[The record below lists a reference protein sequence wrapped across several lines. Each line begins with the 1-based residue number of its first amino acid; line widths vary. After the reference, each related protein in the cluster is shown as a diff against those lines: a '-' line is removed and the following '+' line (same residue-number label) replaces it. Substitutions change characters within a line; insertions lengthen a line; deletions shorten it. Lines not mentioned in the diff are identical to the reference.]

1 MGTGKNFEALAETN
15 KRQGLEVEE
24 DEDEYDKCTSDC
36 ESDCKLVFK
45 TLEQRRGFH
54 RYCKEMEDTQGF
66 GISLSTPRL
75 PLLGMVCP
83 FYEPND
89 DEDIKRYSDAFGYKD
104 PRSNE
109 RAGVVFRDKWKF
121 CVPPCLAQSH
131 L

>member
-1 MGTGKNFEALAETN
+1 MALAEIN
-15 KRQGLEVEE
+15 KRQRLEVEE

-75 PLLGMVCP
+75 PLLGMA
-83 FYEPND
+83 
-89 DEDIKRYSDAFGYKD
+89 EDPDFPGEIKVYQTK
-104 PRSNE
+104 
-109 RAGVVFRDKWKF
+109 
-121 CVPPCLAQSH
+121 LM
-131 L
+131 